1 MKDRRA
7 CLVGLVIWG
16 ETGKRPRVEIP
27 NLRQDE
33 GRGRQV
39 TWFRVWLWPLVD
51 EVEGKS
57 GVRGLD

>member
-1 MKDRRA
+1 M
-7 CLVGLVIWG
+7 IWG
-16 ETGKRPRVEIP
+16 EIGKRPRVEIP